1 INTKAVEAGLAA
13 GRAREKAPVKLEV
26 KKPLLGPGLAPSDL
40 PLAGHL
46 APQFT
51 MPDGRR
57 SDDAIGYA
65 YVLLT
70 EAAGVI
76 PSPLQRA
83 FGDAGVSIITG
94 DTTAGVGT
102 WLRDNGLKAALV
114 RPDRYVLG
122 TARNDAELERLA
134 AAINHPTHVPS
145 AA

>member
-1 INTKAVEAGLAA
+1 
-13 GRAREKAPVKLEV
+13 
-26 KKPLLGPGLAPSDL
+26 GLAPSDL

-102 WLRDNGLKAALV
+102 WLRDNGLKAAL
-114 RPDRYVLG
+114 
-122 TARNDAELERLA
+122 
-134 AAINHPTHVPS
+134 
-145 AA
+145 